1 MFVMG
6 GCGLAYEY
14 TMSRVASDLL
24 GNSVR
29 QWAIIIGVMMFFM
42 GIGSDAQKYLKES
55 RLIDKFILAEI
66 VLGLLGGFGPIA
78 MMYTFGVYPNYYILV
93 QYAFIS
99 IIGLLIGF
107 EIPLLIRINQAYTS
121 ELKMNLGGVLK
132 MDYIGALCGALV
144 WVFLLP
150 KFFTLI
156 ESAFVLGLLNVAV
169 GGFTLYYFRRLA
181 EWKTRLSFFT
191 MCCIISLGY
200 GLVMAQNWTSH
211 AEQHLY
217 RDKILFSE
225 TTPYQHIVITE
236 SRSNDIYCYIN
247 GHLQFS
253 SADEFIYHE
262 NLIHPAFSIAPRHN
276 KVLILGG
283 GDGMALRE
291 VLKYQDV
298 ESVVLCDIDPMM
310 TRLARNNS
318 YFNKLNNNSLADS
331 RLTVIQNHALDE
343 SGEER
348 LLVSDQRTRFQDRTE
363 ESAKVKIIN
372 MDAARFVE
380 QISGMYD
387 IIIMDFPDPS
397 TPELAKLYSTL
408 FYHHIAK
415 KLSADGIMVQQSTS
429 PIHAKEAFLCIGRTM
444 AESGLSVI
452 PYHDNIPSFGE
463 WGWWIGGRDSR
474 YSKESI
480 RQLIENIDN
489 FEVMTKYLTPE
500 LVNASVQFGKNQLF
514 TEADDINVLA
524 DSRLYDYYLTAWKR
538 RY

>member
-1 MFVMG
+1 MG

-42 GIGSDAQKYLKES
+42 GIGSDAQKYLKEK

-66 VLGLLGGFGPIA
+66 ILGLIGGFGPIA
-78 MMYTFGVYPNYYILV
+78 MLYTFGTHQGYYILV
-93 QYAFIS
+93 QYTFIS
-99 IIGLLIGF
+99 TIGLLIGF

-144 WVFLLP
+144 WIFLLP

-156 ESAFVLGLLNVAV
+156 ESAFVLGILNVTV

-181 EWKTRLSFFT
+181 KWRIKLSFVT
-191 MCCIISLGY
+191 VCCLISLSY

-211 AEQHLY
+211 AEQWLY
-217 RDKILFSE
+217 RDRIVFSK

-236 SRSNDIYCYIN
+236 SRSNDTNCYIN

-253 SADEFIYHE
+253 GADEFIYHE
-262 NLIHPAFSIAPRHN
+262 NLVHPAFSIAPRHKN
-276 KVLILGG
+276 VLILGG

-310 TRLARNNS
+310 TQLARENS
-318 YFNKLNNNSLADS
+318 YFTKLNNNSLANS
-331 RLTVIQNHALDE
+331 RLTILTNHALLE

-348 LLVSDQRTRFQDRTE
+348 LLVPDQRTRFQHRTE
-363 ESAKVKIIN
+363 ESVKIKIIN
-372 MDAARFVE
+372 MDAAGFVE

-397 TPELAKLYSTL
+397 TPELTKLYSTV
-408 FYHHIAK
+408 FYHHVAK

-429 PIHAKEAFLCIGRTM
+429 PVHAKEAFLCIGRTM
-444 AESGLSVI
+444 TQSGLAVV
-452 PYHDNIPSFGE
+452 PFHDNIPSFGE
-463 WGWWIGGRDSR
+463 WGWWIGGRNNL
-474 YSKESI
+474 YSKEKI
-480 RQLIENIDN
+480 RRLLENIDN

-500 LVNASVQFGKNQLF
+500 LVKASIQFGKNQLF
-514 TEADDINVLA
+514 TESADINMLA
-524 DSRLYDYYLTAWKR
+524 DTILYDYYLTAWKR
-538 RY
+538 N